1 MQKTF
6 VISLSSI
13 FFTLPLVADVSVV
26 NQKGFMVTKECLA
39 KGEFNDCPLEQLTKI
54 TASNPLMLFQ
64 GAEDKAYILDLSD
77 MDQAVVRKLG
87 MQNDIFVSG
96 ILQSD
101 QKTLKV
107 QKIEKYVAQKEFW
120 KGRM

>member
-1 MQKTF
+1 MQKTL

-13 FFTLPLVADVSVV
+13 FFTLPMLADATVI
-26 NQKGFMVTKECLA
+26 NEKGFMVTKECLT
-39 KGEFNDCPLEQLTKI
+39 KGKFNDCPLDQLEKI
-54 TASNPLMLFQ
+54 SASNPLMLFQ

-77 MDQAVVRKLG
+77 MDQSAVRKLG
-87 MQNDIFVSG
+87 IQNDIFVSG

-101 QKTLKV
+101 EKTLKV
-107 QKIEKYVAQKEFW
+107 KKIEKYVAQKEFW